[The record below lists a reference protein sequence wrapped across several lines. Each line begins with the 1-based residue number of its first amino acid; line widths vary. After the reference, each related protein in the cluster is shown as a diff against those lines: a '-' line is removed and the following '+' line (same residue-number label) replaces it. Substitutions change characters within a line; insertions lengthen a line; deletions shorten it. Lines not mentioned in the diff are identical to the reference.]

1 MQHLVQIAKDAAPS
15 ADAWSVRFVNEQAE
29 QLTVRRD
36 APEAPW
42 RQRDAGAMVSVS
54 ADGGQAFAATSGLRA
69 AFARAK
75 ELAQACA
82 AHSLVD
88 GREAASRAAQGTYA
102 SPTQRPV
109 AALGLREK
117 YELLSAVCAGA
128 NLGAA
133 IVDRSASLWTTRTEQ
148 LFLTGDGGRVEQQ

>member
-54 ADGGQAFAATSGLRA
+54 AGGAQAFAATSDLSPGGLRA
-69 AFARAK
+69 AFAQAK
-75 ELAQACA
+75 ELALACA

-88 GREAASRAAQGTYA
+88 PRNAAQDAAHGTYR

-109 AALGLREK
+109 
-117 YELLSAVCAGA
+117 
-128 NLGAA
+128 
-133 IVDRSASLWTTRTEQ
+133 
-148 LFLTGDGGRVEQQ
+148 